1 MKKVSL
7 IAAAVAST
15 LAAGTAFAAE
25 TDFHGYMRA
34 GFGANADGGSQYCY
48 GNGGPTVFGHA
59 VGRLGDECD
68 VYAELSLNV
77 NKVWESAEGDSFNLH
92 TLVAYGTNENGGLDY
107 RGNSFQSIGVD
118 PDSPWNGQRAAF
130 REAWVDY
137 SMSNDMRLWAGNR
150 YYGRKD
156 IHILDMYYINN
167 SGNGIGVENVD
178 VGFGKIHAAVV
189 QHKWKAPLSVSDDPS
204 TGIDESKVLES
215 TQVYST
221 ANTIDLRLTGIET
234 NDKGSMEFI
243 LLAAK
248 PSHTDA
254 QEKAINANLG
264 NAGDYGLDKAGFSF
278 TAEHTQ
284 GHSMGFNKAV
294 IQYNTEGYAWS
305 GFVGNH
311 LGDSYNME
319 KGQEGRKSIRL
330 IDWGV
335 IEGNNWDLG
344 YSVVYAQLLDKGT
357 GASSDAED
365 ATALSVVVRPSYKW
379 SETMSTVLELGYYQQ
394 DFGSDWGAKKQD
406 LNKLTIAQQWQAG
419 KSFWARPAIR
429 VFASMYDGDMAV
441 ENNDVMIGAQVE
453 AWW

>member
-1 MKKVSL
+1 MKKVSV
-7 IAAAVAST
+7 IAAAVAAT
-15 LAAGTAFAAE
+15 LAAGSAFAAE
-25 TDFHGYMRA
+25 ADFHGYMRA

-92 TLVAYGTNENGGLDY
+92 TLVAYGTYEDGGLDY

-118 PDSPWNGQRAAF
+118 PDSPWSGQRAAF
-130 REAWVDY
+130 REAWADY
-137 SMSNDMRLWAGNR
+137 SMSNGMKLWAGNR

-167 SGNGIGVENVD
+167 SGNGIGVENID
-178 VGFGKIHAAVV
+178 VGFGQFHAAVV
-189 QHKWKAPLSVSDDPS
+189 QHKWKAPLSVVDDPN
-204 TGIDESKVLES
+204 TPEDESAVLEE

-254 QEKAINANLG
+254 QEKAIDAGKG
-264 NAGDYGLDKAGFSF
+264 NTGDYGLDKAGFSF

-319 KGQEGRKSIRL
+319 MGQEGRKSIRL

-335 IEGNNWDLG
+335 IEGNKWDLG

-394 DFGSDWGAKKQD
+394 DFGSDWGADKQD
-406 LNKLTIAQQWQAG
+406 LNKVTIAQQWQAG

>member
-204 TGIDESKVLES
+204 TGLES

>member
-15 LAAGTAFAAE
+15 LAAGTAFAVE

>member
-394 DFGSDWGAKKQD
+394 DFGSDWGAK
-406 LNKLTIAQQWQAG
+406 NKT
-419 KSFWARPAIR
+419 
-429 VFASMYDGDMAV
+429 
-441 ENNDVMIGAQVE
+441 
-453 AWW
+453 